1 MVIGYLFYGE
11 KFSEGECQNSNVL
24 LVHSSFTLDDIT
36 PKKYEYD
43 VVFSLQRHSSGLG
56 LKELFFTSMKRVI
69 MLFPMSN
76 DFALKSRKMLLLTE
90 SGQKVFHFALQ
101 SIFFIIN

>member
-1 MVIGYLFYGE
+1 MNPSLIDAVTSYIYQWLIFNFGPKNYKNIKRVNVYGE

-36 PKKYEYD
+36 SKKYEYD

-56 LKELFFTSMKRVI
+56 LKELFFYFYEK
-69 MLFPMSN
+69 SN
-76 DFALKSRKMLLLTE
+76 NVVSNE
-90 SGQKVFHFALQ
+90 Q
-101 SIFFIIN
+101 